1 MKRVILLASI
11 VIGLLFAAVTHA
23 QDAKLVEAAKKE
35 GGKVVLYGSLEPDT
49 TDLIIN
55 AFTKKTGLQV
65 EYWRATTTKVVDR
78 ALAESRAKK
87 ALVDVILV
95 HDAEMRFL
103 FKEKIVARYDSP
115 MFKDFTKESV
125 DPQLGPRY
133 RDTIIGI
140 LYNKSAVK
148 PEEAP
153 KSLEDIV
160 KPQFRGKVVM
170 PDPTQHITTTNW
182 VGSLGMVLGKEKV
195 DKFTRELA
203 AMKPLFVEGLLP
215 AAERVSTGEAAVGI
229 SYIKFSYLFGVKGA
243 PLEYVRSD
251 RMLGEGSYVMLATKP
266 VSSNA
271 GKAFIDFFLGDESMK
286 IMAKQGEFVTRKGIH
301 PPIPGAEK
309 IKFIEMTHFDET
321 GLAEKKKEYQKMFM
335 Q

>member
-125 DPQLGPRY
+125 DYFERCL
-133 RDTIIGI
+133 
-140 LYNKSAVK
+140 
-148 PEEAP
+148 
-153 KSLEDIV
+153 
-160 KPQFRGKVVM
+160 M
-170 PDPTQHITTTNW
+170 
-182 VGSLGMVLGKEKV
+182 
-195 DKFTRELA
+195 
-203 AMKPLFVEGLLP
+203 LFS
-215 AAERVSTGEAAVGI
+215 RICCAAVG
-229 SYIKFSYLFGVKGA
+229 YH
-243 PLEYVRSD
+243 D
-251 RMLGEGSYVMLATKP
+251 RVIVAHEC
-266 VSSNA
+266 
-271 GKAFIDFFLGDESMK
+271 
-286 IMAKQGEFVTRKGIH
+286 
-301 PPIPGAEK
+301 
-309 IKFIEMTHFDET
+309 
-321 GLAEKKKEYQKMFM
+321 
-335 Q
+335 